1 MMSLIN
7 SADLLIIIL
16 RRPTVVFYRGL
27 TVWLTFLFLLT
38 CCIFTFLLFS
48 PLNKHLLKVG
58 NVRIHHAK
66 FIHGLDAMILAPS
79 EWRSS
84 FTMIRSIDKSRRQ
97 LSRFISTNAINLM
110 WTSTPLLLLLIRRSA
125 YNDCS
130 CVRTPDILVA
140 SGQRVLRQQRY
151 RLYQRRSINFSI
163 DMWPFLLL

>member
-1 MMSLIN
+1 MIVEIDVIIGLPEDVAIFPLMMSLIN

-79 EWRSS
+79 E
-84 FTMIRSIDKSRRQ
+84 
-97 LSRFISTNAINLM
+97 
-110 WTSTPLLLLLIRRSA
+110 
-125 YNDCS
+125 
-130 CVRTPDILVA
+130 
-140 SGQRVLRQQRY
+140 
-151 RLYQRRSINFSI
+151 
-163 DMWPFLLL
+163 